1 MPHLAE
7 LVAKA
12 KAAVEGAQDI
22 AALDLVRVEYL
33 GKKGHLTL
41 QMTSLRELPQKNVQ
55 QPVLSL
61 IRPNKKYRKRSMRVK
76 RS

>member
-33 GKKGHLTL
+33 GKKKAT
-41 QMTSLRELPQKNVQ
+41 
-55 QPVLSL
+55 
-61 IRPNKKYRKRSMRVK
+61 
-76 RS
+76 

>member
-41 QMTSLRELPQKNVQ
+41 QMTSLREFAGRRT
-55 QPVLSL
+55 SSS
-61 IRPNKKYRKRSMRVK
+61 RCCH
-76 RS
+76 